1 MRSIKLS
8 TVALTVALSFSNVAA
23 ADDLR
28 LDNLF
33 DSYSTGGSGSISTR
47 GGTVFTGGSFT
58 ARFNQPNIQVMSWE
72 PPSASAG
79 CGGLDMT
86 AGSFGFMSKDEIV
99 QVGRAVAQ
107 GAAAYFFNMA
117 IGSICPS
124 CQEQIESIQNKIQRL
139 NTFAKNACQ
148 NTQSLLAES
157 FKSEEAAK
165 NNADKSAAEEGNFI
179 SAQLGHV
186 DDAMGWILNDESR
199 NSAGDDVNTEAGK
212 GNSVFDLVD
221 ELGPVSI
228 GDFEYFSDIAS
239 GSTPKQ
245 KLTNFLMTLGG
256 VSITNYDPS
265 SESVEYEEKTIGLD
279 LHQFIT
285 AEDTLDKQYTK
296 LTCANADCSNIA
308 ETDST
313 YSQSIYKQ
321 VRSKLEEVYFKV
333 KKGEETLDSS
343 DANFIRLTDI
353 HVVSYIRLASKN
365 KINDS
370 LMIEWLAA
378 KSTSNY
384 IESFRDALS
393 TIIKNVSNSEKSG
406 SGVNLK
412 QAFLNDTEE
421 MIASVDKA
429 IETLDER
436 RKSDFQAIHTAL
448 SVANIEA
455 STKDGGA

>member
-1 MRSIKLS
+1 MRTIKLR
-8 TVALTVALSFSNVAA
+8 TVLLTAALSFASVTA

-28 LDNLF
+28 LDSLF

-117 IGSICPS
+117 IGSICPT

-148 NTQSLLAES
+148 NTQSLLAETW
-157 FKSEEAAK
+157 KSEDAAK
-165 NNADKSAAEEGNFI
+165 NNADESSASQGNFL
-179 SAQLGHV
+179 SARLGNV
-186 DDAMGWILNDESR
+186 DSAMGWILNDTDK
-199 NSAGDDVNTEAGK
+199 GDFGDAVNEEASQGS
-212 GNSVFDLVD
+212 SVFDLVD

-245 KLTNFLMTLGG
+245 KLTNFLMTLSG
-256 VSITNYDPS
+256 VDITNYDPS
-265 SESVEYEEKTIGLD
+265 SENVEYIEIASGLD

-285 AEDTLDKQYTK
+285 AEDTLPKNYVK
-296 LTCANADCSNIA
+296 LSCANSECTNVA
-308 ETDST
+308 ETDSS
-313 YSQSIYKQ
+313 YSESVYKQ
-321 VRSKLEEVYFKV
+321 VRSKLEDVYLKV
-333 KKGEETLDSS
+333 KKGEDALDSS

-353 HVVSYIRLASKN
+353 HVASYIKLASKN
-365 KINDS
+365 NISDS
-370 LMIEWLAA
+370 LMIEWLANS
-378 KSTSNY
+378 STKNY
-384 IESFRDALS
+384 IESFCDALS
-393 TIIKNVSNSEKSG
+393 KIVQDVSKSEKSG
-406 SGVNLK
+406 SGINLK
-412 QAFLNDTEE
+412 QAFLNDSKKMVT
-421 MIASVDKA
+421 SVDKA
-429 IETLDER
+429 IDTLNER
-436 RKSDFQAIHTAL
+436 SKSDFQAIEAAL

>member
-1 MRSIKLS
+1 MRSINLS
-8 TVALTVALSFSNVAA
+8 SVALTAVLSFSSVAI

-33 DSYSTGGSGSISTR
+33 DSYSSGGSGSISTR

-117 IGSICPS
+117 IGSICPT

-148 NTQSLLAES
+148 NTQSFLANKFE
-157 FKSEEAAK
+157 SEEAAK
-165 NNADKSAAEEGNFI
+165 SSADKEAGEQGNFI
-179 SAQLGHV
+179 STGLGYV
-186 DDAMGWILNDESR
+186 DSGMGWILNDESK
-199 NSAGDDVNTEAGK
+199 SSFGDSVNTEASK
-212 GNSVFDLVD
+212 GNSVFDLVN

-228 GDFEYFSDIAS
+228 GDFDYFSDIAS
-239 GSTPKQ
+239 GSTPKR
-245 KLTNFLMTLGG
+245 KLTNFLMTLAG
-256 VSITNYDPS
+256 VSITRYEPT
-265 SESVEYEEKTIGLD
+265 SESVEVEDKSRGLD

-285 AEDTLDKQYTK
+285 AEDTLDKTYTK
-296 LTCANADCSNIA
+296 LTCSNAGCTNVA

-313 YSQSIYKQ
+313 YSESIYKQ
-321 VRSKLEEVYFKV
+321 VREKLEEVYFKV
-333 KKGEETLDSS
+333 KQGDETLNSS
-343 DANFIRLTDI
+343 DANFIRLADV
-353 HVVSYIRLASKN
+353 HVASYAKLASKN
-365 KINDS
+365 NISDS
-370 LMIEWLAA
+370 LMIEWLASS
-378 KSTSNY
+378 STKNY
-384 IESFRDALS
+384 IESFSDALS
-393 TIIKNVSNSEKSG
+393 SIINDVSNSEKEG
-406 SGVNLK
+406 SGINLK
-412 QAFLNDTEE
+412 KAFLNDTEKLTD
-421 MIASVDKA
+421 SVKKA
-429 IETLDER
+429 IETLDKR
-436 RKSDFQAIHTAL
+436 RQSDFQAIDTAL
-448 SVANIEA
+448 SVSNIAA